1 MKKKTE
7 RLTTPRFGEV
17 VYTKGDLYRF
27 PKGLVGLPS
36 LQRFVMLTLDESGIF
51 RCLQSVDDPAH
62 AFVVVDPILARADY
76 RVPIDAAAAEEI
88 GLVDLADAVVL
99 AIAVVPEDV
108 TRMTVNLRGPLLI
121 NSRTKTGYQLVHS
134 DTEYGVREPLVEAL
148 ASEEHEIHA

>member
-17 VYTKGDLYRF
+17 VYTKDDLYRF

-51 RCLQSVDDPAH
+51 RCLQCVDDPAC

-76 RVPIDAAAAEEI
+76 RVPIDATAAEEI
-88 GLVDLADAVVL
+88 GLTDLADAVVL
-99 AIAVVPEDV
+99 AIAVVPDDV
-108 TRMTVNLRGPLLI
+108 TKMTVNLRGPLLI
-121 NSRTKTGYQLVHS
+121 NTRARTGLQLVHP
-134 DTEYGVREPLVEAL
+134 DTEYGVRESLVEAL
-148 ASEEHEIHA
+148 ATEEHEIHA